1 MMIMERHYTLKEA
14 SKILGVSIKTLQ
26 RWDKAGKIKCI
37 RTLGG
42 KRRVPESEI
51 KRILGIK
58 DKEQRKIIGYARVS
72 FNAQKDDLERQ
83 IQLIKSYA
91 EENGWDIQILKD
103 IGSGLNEKRKNYKKL
118 LKMVMNRKVEKVI
131 IAYPDRLT
139 RFGFETLKEFFKSYG
154 TEIVIINKKHK
165 TPQEELVEDLITI
178 VSHFAG
184 KLYGMHSHK
193 YKKLTK
199 TVKEIVREEDA
210 KEKE

>member
-1 MMIMERHYTLKEA
+1 MREA
-14 SKILGVSIKTLQ
+14 CELLGVHIKTLQ
-26 RWDKAGKIKCI
+26 RWDREGKIKCI

-42 KRRVPESEI
+42 KRRIPESEI

-58 DKEQRKIIGYARVS
+58 DKENRKIIGYARVS
-72 FNAQKDDLERQ
+72 SNTQKDDLERQ
-83 IQLIKSYA
+83 IKLIKSYA
-91 EENGWDIQILKD
+91 EENGWNIRILKD

-118 LKMVMNRKVEKVI
+118 LKMVMNHEVEKVI

-154 TEIVIINKKHK
+154 TEIVIINKRHK
-165 TPQEELVEDLITI
+165 TPQEELIEDLITI

-184 KLYGMHSHK
+184 KLYGTRSYK

-199 TVKEIVREEDA
+199 TVKEIVREDNV

>member
-1 MMIMERHYTLKEA
+1 MSLEKLYTMKEA
-14 SKILGVSIKTLQ
+14 CKLLGVHIKTLQ
-26 RWDKAGKIKCI
+26 RWDREGKIKCV
-37 RTLGG
+37 RTVGNR
-42 KRRVPESEI
+42 RRVPESEI

-72 FNAQKDDLERQ
+72 SNTQKDDLEGQ

-91 EENGWDIQILKD
+91 EEKDWDVQILKD
-103 IGSGLNEKRKNYKKL
+103 VGSGLNEKRRNYKKL
-118 LKMVMNRKVEKVI
+118 LKMVINQEVEKVI

-154 TEIVIINKKHK
+154 TEIIVINKKHK

-184 KLYGMHSHK
+184 KLYGMRSHK

-199 TVKEIVREEDA
+199 TVKEIVREQND
-210 KEKE
+210 K

>member
-1 MMIMERHYTLKEA
+1 MVMERHYTLKEA
-14 SKILGVSIKTLQ
+14 GEILGVSVRTLQ

-37 RTLGG
+37 RTVGG
-42 KRRVPESEI
+42 MRRVPESEI

-58 DKEQRKIIGYARVS
+58 DDKQRRIIGYTRVS
-72 FNAQKDDLERQ
+72 SNTQKENLKEQ

-91 EENGWDIQILKD
+91 EENGWNIQILKD

-118 LKMVMNRKVEKVI
+118 LKMVINREVEKVI

-154 TEIVIINKKHK
+154 TEIIVINKRHK
-165 TPQEELVEDLITI
+165 TPREELVEDLITI
-178 VSHFAG
+178 ISHFAG
-184 KLYGMHSHK
+184 KLYRMRSHK

-199 TVKEIVREEDA
+199 TVKEIVRE
-210 KEKE
+210 K